1 MVKKTKALFLTFYF
15 NPDLCAGSF
24 RASAL
29 AHELCKQPN
38 LELHV
43 ITTMPNR
50 YNEYKAQAENE
61 QRSDNLKVTR
71 IDIPSH
77 RSGIIDQI
85 LSFWCFYSKA
95 ISLSKKENYDLI
107 LATSSRLFT
116 AYLGAKI
123 ARSKKSI
130 LYLDIR
136 DLARDTLVDLY
147 RPPMNY
153 LLDLFL
159 KRVENYTFN
168 SASHINVVSE
178 GFKNYVNKNYPSVK
192 SSVFSNGIDPEFMDF
207 QHSDDLNFEKRL
219 KTNLIQITYAGNI
232 GAGQALEIIIPELA
246 HKLKSEAFFRIIGSG
261 SRLKALKERVQNLR
275 LDNVIIVEPMDRKEL
290 KIEYQMCDILFMHLN
305 DIPAFEKVLPSKI
318 FEYAATGKPILA
330 GVNGYAKSFLEENV
344 TNCEIFYPG
353 NIWEAIEAFKR
364 TDISYENRSKFK
376 NKFSRKL
383 ITESMVKDIMRV
395 YQGEK

>member
-1 MVKKTKALFLTFYF
+1 MTKLYL
-15 NPDLCAGSF
+15 
-24 RASAL
+24 
-29 AHELCKQPN
+29 
-38 LELHV
+38 
-43 ITTMPNR
+43 
-50 YNEYKAQAENE
+50 
-61 QRSDNLKVTR
+61 
-71 IDIPSH
+71 
-77 RSGIIDQI
+77 
-85 LSFWCFYSKA
+85 WCFYSKA

-178 GFKNYVNKNYPSVK
+178 GFKNYVNKNYPSAK
-192 SSVFSNGIDPEFMDF
+192 ISVFSNGIDPEFMDF

-275 LDNVIIVEPMDRKEL
+275 LDNVIIVEPMDRREL
-290 KIEYQMCDILFMHLN
+290 KIEYQMCDLLFMHLN

-318 FEYAATGKPILA
+318 LNMPQ
-330 GVNGYAKSFLEENV
+330 LENQ
-344 TNCEIFYPG
+344 Y
-353 NIWEAIEAFKR
+353 
-364 TDISYENRSKFK
+364 
-376 NKFSRKL
+376 
-383 ITESMVKDIMRV
+383 
-395 YQGEK
+395 